1 MFAVLKTEIRRYEVI
16 RERILAV
23 WPAIDSDTL
32 TDTMEGITD
41 LQEMI
46 AAVIR
51 SALVDEALQVGLRA
65 RLEDMRAR
73 LARLDD
79 RGIRKRELALH
90 AMTEVGLARIQQPD
104 FTASTRPGSPGLV
117 ITAVDAI
124 PSLYW
129 VPQAP
134 KIDKQ
139 TLLSE
144 LKEGHEIPGV
154 QLSNPKS
161 VLVVRTK

>member
-1 MFAVLKTEIRRYEVI
+1 
-16 RERILAV
+16 
-23 WPAIDSDTL
+23 
-32 TDTMEGITD
+32 
-41 LQEMI
+41 
-46 AAVIR
+46 
-51 SALVDEALQVGLRA
+51 
-65 RLEDMRAR
+65 
-73 LARLDD
+73 
-79 RGIRKRELALH
+79 
-90 AMTEVGLARIQQPD
+90 MTEVGLARIQQPD

-117 ITAVDAI
+117 ITAEDAI

-129 VPQAP
+129 LPQPP

-144 LKEGHEIPGV
+144 LKEGNEIPGV